1 MTTSSERA
9 QLVASVRE
17 YEPGFRDDGSE
28 SDWALVARVQ
38 RGHAVRALKRYDAR
52 FEDSGQS
59 LDYLVAL
66 VEAHKERATRQDA
79 AAPALGLRSGTGTIQ
94 GDCRFDSADDGVLDT
109 VEQARQDMIERQRN
123 AYRARPSTSSSSP
136 FSASAVRED
145 SDVIDPEQARIDMIE
160 RAQTAW
166 LKRPEPESASES
178 TRHDAD
184 VVDPEQ
190 SRLAM
195 IEHQRNRWQA

>member
-1 MTTSSERA
+1 MTTPSDRA

-28 SDWALVARVQ
+28 SDWSLVARVQ
-38 RGHAVRALKRYDAR
+38 RGHAVRALKRYDAT
-52 FEDSGQS
+52 FEDTGQS
-59 LDYLVAL
+59 LDYLVAR

-79 AAPALGLRSGTGTIQ
+79 AAPALGLHSGTGTIQ
-94 GDCRFDSADDGVLDT
+94 GDCRFDSADDGALDT

-123 AYRARPSTSSSSP
+123 AYRARPAAATSSASP
-136 FSASAVRED
+136 VRED
-145 SDVIDPEQARIDMIE
+145 SEVIDAERSRLDMIE
-160 RAQTAW
+160 RNQTAW
-166 LKRPEPESASES
+166 LKRPEPESASDN

-190 SRLAM
+190 ARLDM
-195 IEHQRNRWQA
+195 LEHQRNRWQTNV